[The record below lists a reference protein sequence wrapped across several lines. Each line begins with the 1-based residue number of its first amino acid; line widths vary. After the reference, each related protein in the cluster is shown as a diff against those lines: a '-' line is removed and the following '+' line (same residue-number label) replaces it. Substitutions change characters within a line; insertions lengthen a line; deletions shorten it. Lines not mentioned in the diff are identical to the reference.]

1 MANNTDLINSML
13 TTIFIK
19 PRYNQTKKTIVTPTE
34 TTSETIV
41 SLNAIRL
48 FEIPYEKIIIFLFF
62 VLISLISVA
71 IKYLIKYYK
80 RFSTEP
86 ISETR
91 MRNWESDFQLSNINR
106 VDSQGSLEDAFRNLN
121 LQ

>member
-1 MANNTDLINSML
+1 MANNTDLINTML
-13 TTIFIK
+13 TTILIK
-19 PRYNQTKKTIVTPTE
+19 PRYNQTKKTPIE
-34 TTSETIV
+34 TTSETIA
-41 SLNAIRL
+41 SSNAIRL

-86 ISETR
+86 FSETR